1 MASRRTASS
10 TRSRSATGN
19 AGSMPP
25 PPVAGPSRPRSVAA
39 RAPSSSTS
47 TSTTSRSAA
56 PTPSIPDVPALPAGI
71 RNTKPGES
79 ETNIQ
84 VVLRC
89 RRRSEREV
97 ADNSPIIVSSAGAK
111 SDCLTIETAA
121 PSSTLGVVSL
131 PPTRTYPFD
140 IVFGPEADQ
149 AMVFADVVQPMLDE
163 VLQGYNCT
171 LFAYGQTGT
180 GKTHTMQGDLGTT
193 PLGNPTAQAGMI
205 PRALFRLFSAL
216 DSSKSDYSVKV
227 SYVELYNEELRDL
240 LAPDLPPP
248 TEAAQPMSKGAAA
261 SSSSNPAPVE
271 LRIFDDAAKKG
282 VVIQGLEEVPVR
294 SASDARALLVRGSQR
309 RQIAATKF
317 NDHSSRSHSIFSI
330 TVHTK
335 ESGPAGDDLLRV
347 GKLNLVD
354 LAGSENI
361 GRSGAA
367 DKRAREAG
375 MINQSLLTLGRVINA
390 LVERASHVPYRE
402 SKLTRLLQDSLG
414 GRTKTC
420 IVATVSPARC
430 CAEETLSTLDY
441 ALRAKSIRNK
451 PELNARLARNALL
464 REYVGEIERL
474 KADLLAAREKN
485 GIFFAEETW
494 ATMSGEHERAKAEA
508 AEARALVTGLE
519 GQLKATR
526 EEFEESMAL
535 LTRRDGELKETKE
548 KLETT
553 VGTLE
558 VKERELG
565 KTKEKLEDEV
575 VVRRAYQEN
584 EAILDEVARGLKKT
598 VHESVAEVEALHAK
612 LARKTSVLGAN
623 ATTVLSNSRTI
634 STHSS
639 KLTTDL
645 DLHTKNLSSA
655 LLGLRNAAEAHQASS
670 LESLEA
676 AGGKLSEQLAR
687 MQDALNNIQARDD
700 TGSEAIADAQRAVKD
715 AIEGSRAGFAAW
727 SEKFKLSSSAMYT
740 EIEKASL
747 TGYTTMD
754 KAIKAMSLLVENVV
768 REAQDHIASER
779 ASLLEAKSLSETTS
793 ANEITRLR
801 EQNTALLRLV
811 EMQKREGA
819 KSRDELVKSIEAQIK
834 GAYADG
840 ERRLAERVADLTEG
854 NDKARD
860 ALDAFKGEMGA
871 KVDASVERGM
881 LWAGALEKK
890 SGENK
895 RLRDGSLKSCASVN
909 NTLRSHFED
918 VQTSTTKAIASYSTE
933 VTKQGQVLTASTSDA
948 FERYGRA
955 KKARLDATGAM
966 ATDVQSG
973 MRTQQRAIAGMQRSI
988 ESHSGK
994 VISETSKLSEA
1005 HRAFHSNAHERLASV
1020 SASASTLQADGARED
1035 LPTGRTP
1042 QRRTHHFVDTW
1053 ELTRSRE
1060 ALLRDRDR
1068 ARSLPPAGL
1077 STGGLLSMPSTPTG
1091 SDAGFVDEPE
1101 HQSDLDVG
1109 DDTVRM
1115 SLAESEA
1122 EVESTPVPQRTR
1134 RSTRSRRA
1142 AEPES
1147 QSESEVEMYN
1157 EPSALSSSASSVG
1170 ATPLPHP
1177 VPAIPQFAA
1186 KHVRQ
1191 ASYSKDGTGMKSGL
1205 PKAAPRERL
1214 REKSTNVMVRERVVR

>member
-1 MASRRTASS
+1 
-10 TRSRSATGN
+10 
-19 AGSMPP
+19 MPP

-39 RAPSSSTS
+39 RTHSTSTS
-47 TSTTSRSAA
+47 TSTTSRSTA
-56 PTPSIPDVPALPAGI
+56 PTPIPDVPALPANI
-71 RNTKPGES
+71 RGRPGDA

-97 ADNSPIIVSSAGAK
+97 ADNSPIVVSSAGAK
-111 SDCLTIETAA
+111 SDALTIETAA
-121 PSSTLGVVSL
+121 PISSLGVVSL

-149 AMVFADVVQPMLDE
+149 AMVFNDVVQPMLDE

-216 DSSKSDYSVKV
+216 DASKSDYSVKV

-248 TEAAQPMSKGAAA
+248 TETAQPMSKGAAA
-261 SSSSNPAPVE
+261 SNSSTPAPVE
-271 LRIFDDAAKKG
+271 LKIFDDAAKRG

-294 SASDARALLVRGSQR
+294 SAADARALLVRGSQR

-317 NDHSSRSHSIFSI
+317 NDHSSRSHSIFGI

-494 ATMSGEHERAKAEA
+494 ATMSVEHERAKAEA
-508 AEARALVTGLE
+508 AEARAFVAGLE
-519 GQLKATR
+519 SQLKATR

-553 VGTLE
+553 TGTLM
-558 VKERELG
+558 VKEKELG
-565 KTKEKLEDEV
+565 KTKDKLEEEI

-584 EAILDEVARGLKKT
+584 EAVLDEVARGLKKT
-598 VHESVAEVEALHAK
+598 VHESVAEVDALHAK
-612 LARKTSVLGAN
+612 LARKTAVFGSN
-623 ATTVLSNSRTI
+623 ATTVLSNSRNIT
-634 STHSS
+634 THSS
-639 KLTTDL
+639 KLTADL
-645 DLHTKNLSSA
+645 DLHTKSLSSA
-655 LLGLRNAAEAHQASS
+655 LLGLRNATEAHQASA

-676 AGGKLSEQLAR
+676 AGGRLGEQLAR
-687 MQDALNNIQARDD
+687 MQDALGTIQARDD
-700 TGSEAIADAQRAVKD
+700 ASGEAVADAQRAVRD
-715 AIEGSRAGFAAW
+715 AVEGARAGFAAW

-754 KAIKAMSLLVENVV
+754 KAIKAMSLLVETVV
-768 REAQDHIASER
+768 REAQDHVAAER
-779 ASLLEAKSLSETTS
+779 AALLDAKSLSDATS
-793 ANEITRLR
+793 SREITRLR

-811 EMQKREGA
+811 ETQKREGVKA
-819 KSRDELVKSIEAQIK
+819 RDELVKSIEAQIK

-840 ERRLAERVADLTEG
+840 ERRLQERVADLTEG
-854 NDKARD
+854 NDKAVE
-860 ALDAFKGEMGA
+860 ALGAFGVDMGT
-871 KVDASVERGM
+871 KVDAGVARGSE
-881 LWAGALEKK
+881 WAGALEKK

-918 VQTSTTKAIASYSTE
+918 VQSSTTKAIASYSSE
-933 VTKQGQVLTASTSDA
+933 VHKQGQLLTSSTSDA
-948 FERYGRA
+948 FERHSRA
-955 KKARLDATGAM
+955 KKARLDATSAM

-973 MRTQQRAIAGMQRSI
+973 MRTQQRAIGGMQRSI
-988 ESHSGK
+988 EAHAGK
-994 VISETSKLSEA
+994 VVGETSKLSEA
-1005 HRAFHSNAHERLASV
+1005 HRSFHSSAHERLASV

-1042 QRRTHHFVDTW
+1042 QRHKHHFVDTW

-1060 ALLRDRDR
+1060 VLLRDRDR
-1068 ARSLPPAGL
+1068 AHSLPPTGL
-1077 STGGLLSMPSTPTG
+1077 STGGLLSIPFTPTG
-1091 SDAGFVDEPE
+1091 SDAGLVDEPE
-1101 HQSDLDVG
+1101 HLTDLDMG
-1109 DDTVRM
+1109 PEEDTVRM
-1115 SLAESEA
+1115 SLDD
-1122 EVESTPVPQRTR
+1122 VEGTPVPQRTR
-1134 RSTRSRRA
+1134 RRMRSTVSK
-1142 AEPES
+1142 AESE
-1147 QSESEVEMYN
+1147 SESEVDM
-1157 EPSALSSSASSVG
+1157 EPASTTLSSSASSVG

-1177 VPAIPQFAA
+1177 VPAIPQFTA

-1191 ASYSKDGTGMKSGL
+1191 LSKDGTGLKSGL

-1214 REKSTNVMVRERVVR
+1214 REKSTNVMARERVVR